1 MIIIPHRPL
10 KPRYQRGGQLSYP
23 KPRYSYGGYGIW
35 SIGRK
40 LIGDSGKKVINSVST
55 KKIIQN
61 AGNAAIEGATSSLK
75 RVAEQSLDKLINSDK
90 NKKFKISQELL
101 DRIPQSTTGEGIVFD

>member
-1 MIIIPHRPL
+1 MIIIPHRPQ

-23 KPRYSYGGYGIW
+23 KPKYSYGGYGIW

-40 LIGDSGKKVINSVST
+40 FIGDTAKKVINNATS
-55 KKIIQN
+55 KKLIQK
-61 AGNAAIEGATSSLK
+61 AGNAAIDGATSSLK

-90 NKKFKISQELL
+90 KRKKLKLL
-101 DRIPQSTTGEGIVFD
+101 KSC

>member
-40 LIGDSGKKVINSVST
+40 LIGDSAKKVINSVST
-55 KKIIQN
+55 KKIIQK
-61 AGNAAIEGATSSLK
+61 AGNAVIEAGRRTITRQK
-75 RVAEQSLDKLINSDK
+75 DK
-90 NKKFKISQELL
+90 Q
-101 DRIPQSTTGEGIVFD
+101 